1 VIENRPKKNKVAKE
15 VLKRN
20 PLICQRSNVEDVEAY
35 FMLASK
41 AGIIL
46 QGGGDR
52 GNGWISMNDDFVT
65 RF

>member
-1 VIENRPKKNKVAKE
+1 VAKE
-15 VLKRN
+15 ILKRN
-20 PLICQRSNVEDVEAY
+20 PLICQRSNVDDVEAY

-65 RF
+65 KF